1 MKKILVTLAVLAASA
16 HSALAEPISIKIATI
31 APDGS
36 PWAVA
41 LDDWKKEVEKGAP
54 GQVKVKIFK
63 GGALGDEAD
72 TVMQVKRGQI
82 QGVGASTGAVATQVP
97 EVNVLELPYLF
108 HNYKETD
115 YIIDNVIGSMLSK
128 HFTDRGLMIGF
139 WSENGFRSFG
149 GKAPVAK
156 MADLRG
162 RKMRSQ
168 ENPIHISTY
177 RAFGASPVPIPT
189 TEVLTSLQT
198 GVVDGFDNTLL
209 FTFAASWHTAIKYFS
224 VSEHIYQPAV
234 IVFNKGAYDSWPPA
248 IQALVMKAG
257 NKIVQPLRDQ
267 IRAMEPILLDNLK
280 ASGIAVNEVPAAER
294 AAMMK
299 AAEAVRS
306 EYVSKSSANEKAL
319 YNAITAGLKTYRAKH
334 PGQ

>member
-1 MKKILVTLAVLAASA
+1 MKKWLAILTAVTLTSSLA
-16 HSALAEPISIKIATI
+16 HAEPISIKIATI

-115 YIIDNVIGSMLSK
+115 YIIDNVVGSLLAK
-128 HFTDRGLMIGF
+128 HFSDRGLMIGF

-156 MADLRG
+156 MSDLRG

-168 ENPIHISTY
+168 ENPIHLSTY

-224 VSEHIYQPAV
+224 VTEHIYQPAV

-248 IQALVMKAG
+248 IQQLVMKAG

-280 ASGIAVNEVPAAER
+280 TSGIAVNEIPAAER
-294 AAMMK
+294 ALMMK

-306 EYVSKSSANEKAL
+306 DYVAKATPNEKVL
-319 YNAITAGLKTYRAKH
+319 YNAIVDGLKSYRAKN
-334 PGQ
+334 PGK